1 MALRLLSHYSVST
14 FSNVYI
20 LACERSRQ
28 AAIIDPARFEA
39 PLLEFIETNGFALT
53 HVLITRADESHE
65 QGVRTLT
72 RIYDAQIHAGIPEMA
87 GSETAV
93 TAEGTTIGLGDR
105 EITTIAL
112 PAHSQDAR
120 AYMYGHLLFCGPVI
134 SAGGIAPGH
143 PGYSGVLLREM
154 IHERLLSLPPETI
167 VLPREGPPTTVGLE
181 CRTNPAL
188 RTTGDNWPT
197 EGETA
202 TGEDAP
208 PDHE

>member
-14 FSNVYI
+14 FSNVYVI
-20 LACERSRQ
+20 ACDRSRQ
-28 AAIIDPARFEA
+28 AAVIDPARFEA
-39 PLLEFIETNGFALT
+39 PLLEFIESNGFTLA
-53 HVLITRADESHE
+53 HVLITRSDESHE
-65 QGVRTLT
+65 QGVRTLK

-93 TAEGTTIGLGDR
+93 VGEGATISLGDR
-105 EITTIAL
+105 EITTIGL

-167 VLPREGPPTTVGLE
+167 VLPREGPPTTIGLE
-181 CRTNPAL
+181 RRTNPAL
-188 RTTGDNWPT
+188 STTGD
-197 EGETA
+197 
-202 TGEDAP
+202 DRP
-208 PDHE
+208 PDDPSTGDGAPTDRE

>member
-1 MALRLLSHYSVST
+1 VALRLLSHYSVST
-14 FSNVYI
+14 FSNVYV

-39 PLLEFIETNGFALT
+39 PLLEFIESNGFALA
-53 HVLITRADESHE
+53 HVLITRPDESHE
-65 QGVRTLT
+65 QGVRTLK
-72 RIYDAQIHAGIPEMA
+72 RIYDVQIHAGIPEMA

-93 TAEGTTIGLGDR
+93 VAEGTTITLGDR

-120 AYMYGHLLFCGPVI
+120 AYMYGHLLFCGPEM

-143 PGYSGVLLREM
+143 PGYSGVLLRKM

-167 VLPREGPPTTVGLE
+167 VLPREGPPTTIGLE
-181 CRTNPAL
+181 RDTNPEL
-188 RTTGDNWPT
+188 RATDNGQTTDR
-197 EGETA
+197 E
-202 TGEDAP
+202 
-208 PDHE
+208 

>member
-1 MALRLLSHYSVST
+1 MAIRLLSHYSVST

-20 LACERSRQ
+20 LACERSRE

-39 PLLEFIETNGFALT
+39 PLLEFIESNGFALT
-53 HVLITRADESHE
+53 RVLITRPDESHE
-65 QGVRTLT
+65 QGIRTLK
-72 RIYDAQIHAGIPEMA
+72 RIYDAQIHAGVPELA
-87 GSETAV
+87 GSETTVA
-93 TAEGTTIGLGDR
+93 AEGTAITLGDR
-105 EITTIAL
+105 EITTITL

-120 AYMYGHLLFCGPVI
+120 AYICGHLLFCGPVL

-181 CRTNPAL
+181 RHTNPAL
-188 RTTGDNWPT
+188 ALTGDDQTIPD
-197 EGETA
+197 EQA
-202 TGEDAP
+202 TDS
-208 PDHE
+208 